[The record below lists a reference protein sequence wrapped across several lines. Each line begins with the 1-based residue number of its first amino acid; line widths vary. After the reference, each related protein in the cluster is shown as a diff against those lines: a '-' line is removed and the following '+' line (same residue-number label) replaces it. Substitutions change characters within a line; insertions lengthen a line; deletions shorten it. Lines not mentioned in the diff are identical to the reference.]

1 MKRAAV
7 VCLMGLGGRL
17 LLALARA
24 GLLQWHYEALPAETL
39 GVCRLAALM
48 VALVSS
54 WQGG

>member
-24 GLLQWHYEALPAETL
+24 GLLQWRYEALPAETL
-39 GVCRLAALM
+39 GVCRLAALV